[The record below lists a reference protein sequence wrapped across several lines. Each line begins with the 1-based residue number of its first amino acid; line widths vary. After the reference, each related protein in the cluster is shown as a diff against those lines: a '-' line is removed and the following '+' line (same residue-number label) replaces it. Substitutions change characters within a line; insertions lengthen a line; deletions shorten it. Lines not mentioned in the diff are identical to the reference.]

1 MEIVEE
7 GEFMIHKKWIIRDIL
22 KNFVPI
28 FILCLFAFLIIGCT
42 SGPNAYRMVN
52 KNNTNITNLEKSKI
66 GMTKTEVLTLMGTAD
81 KSETFE
87 RQGMAAEILYYLTS
101 GSYSPY
107 MGWQNIGS
115 TPVVFEKGILKGWG
129 KYYDEQRLGSPR
141 IPKEQ

>member
-1 MEIVEE
+1 
-7 GEFMIHKKWIIRDIL
+7 MIQKKWIIRDIL
-22 KNFVPI
+22 KNFVSI

-52 KNNTNITNLEKSKI
+52 QNNTNTRNLEKSKI
-66 GMTKTEVLTLMGTAD
+66 GMTTTEVLTLMGTAD

-87 RQGMAAEILYYLTS
+87 RQGVAVEILYYLTS

-115 TPVVFEKGILKGWG
+115 TPVVFEAGILKGWG

>member
-1 MEIVEE
+1 MEIAEE
-7 GEFMIHKKWIIRDIL
+7 GKFMIHKKWIIRDIS
-22 KNFVPI
+22 KNFVSI

-52 KNNTNITNLEKSKI
+52 KNNTNIRNLEKSKI

-87 RQGMAAEILYYLTS
+87 RQGLAVEILYYTTS

-115 TPVVFEKGILKGWG
+115 TPVVFEAGILKGWA
-129 KYYDEQRLGSPR
+129 KYYDEQRFGSPR
-141 IPKEQ
+141 ILKEQ

>member
-1 MEIVEE
+1 
-7 GEFMIHKKWIIRDIL
+7 MIHKKWNLRDIL
-22 KNFVPI
+22 KNSVSI

-42 SGPNAYRMVN
+42 SGFSAYRMVN
-52 KNNTNITNLEKSKI
+52 KDNTNIRNLEKSKI

-87 RQGMAAEILYYLTS
+87 RQGVAVEILYYLTS

-115 TPVVFEKGILKGWG
+115 TPVVFEAGILKGWG

>member
-7 GEFMIHKKWIIRDIL
+7 GKFMIHKKWIIRDIL
-22 KNFVPI
+22 KNIVSI

-52 KNNTNITNLEKSKI
+52 QNNTNIGNLEKSKI

-87 RQGMAAEILYYLTS
+87 RQGVAVEILYYLTS

-115 TPVVFEKGILKGWG
+115 TPVVLEAGILKGWG

>member
-1 MEIVEE
+1 
-7 GEFMIHKKWIIRDIL
+7 MIHKKWTIRDIL
-22 KNFVPI
+22 KNFVSI

-52 KNNTNITNLEKSKI
+52 QNNTNTRNLEKSKI

-81 KSETFE
+81 KSETFK
-87 RQGMAAEILYYLTS
+87 QKGVAVEILYYLTS

-115 TPVVFEKGILKGWG
+115 TPVVFEAGILRGWG